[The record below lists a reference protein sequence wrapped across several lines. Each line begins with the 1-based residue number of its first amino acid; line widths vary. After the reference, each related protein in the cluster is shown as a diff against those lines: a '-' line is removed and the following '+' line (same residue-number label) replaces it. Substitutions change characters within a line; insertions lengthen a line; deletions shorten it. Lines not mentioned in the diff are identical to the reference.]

1 MYVTTRVVI
10 QKGFSIT
17 YRATHMG
24 NYIAKEEPNPIH
36 VADVEQMLHQYL
48 LDSKPMVVDKLQ
60 DGDPSP
66 RIIDLKPRAAASDFN
81 NIIDIVE
88 PSVKRSRGDPI

>member
-1 MYVTTRVVI
+1 MYVITKGGFK
-10 QKGFSIT
+10 KGFIVA

-48 LDSKPMVVDKLQ
+48 MDSKPMVVDKLQ

-66 RIIDLKPRAAASDFN
+66 RIIDLNPVLLLVIS
-81 NIIDIVE
+81 IILLT
-88 PSVKRSRGDPI
+88 